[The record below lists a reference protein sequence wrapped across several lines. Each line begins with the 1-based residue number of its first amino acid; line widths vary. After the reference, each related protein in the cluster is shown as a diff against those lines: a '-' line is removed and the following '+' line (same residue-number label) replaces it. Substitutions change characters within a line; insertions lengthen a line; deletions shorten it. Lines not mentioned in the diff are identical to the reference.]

1 MMYEVTTR
9 DNTEIRDEIQHIKQF
24 ASHLA
29 VFPYGII
36 SSLLCKL
43 LTADTLLLNRFP
55 KELLHFRASL
65 VGIFPSLA
73 QMPVELVP
81 KRAHALTATPSHP
94 LL

>member
-1 MMYEVTTR
+1 M
-9 DNTEIRDEIQHIKQF
+9 KQF
-24 ASHLA
+24 ASHLS
-29 VFPYGII
+29 VFPYGILKYF
-36 SSLLCKL
+36 LLCKL
-43 LTADTLLLNRFP
+43 LTAGTLLLNRFP
-55 KELLHFRASL
+55 KALLHFRASL